1 MRSDERIQVAIL
13 VILAAYGVL
22 VVAPVVLGDRV
33 VEPFSELGLLGPEM
47 KLGDYPSEV
56 MVGGEFDL
64 YLYLGNHM
72 GELSYYRVYAKL
84 GDSGLNVSD
93 STPYGGVVVE
103 DYEYV
108 LVDETNVTLP
118 ISLSLGEAGLNRR
131 LVFELHRF
139 DGDDFVYDGIW
150 IQLWLNVTEVG

>member
-1 MRSDERIQVAIL
+1 MRPDERIQVAIL
-13 VILAAYGVL
+13 VVLAAYGVL
-22 VVAPVVLGDRV
+22 VAAPVVLGDRV

-56 MVGGEFDL
+56 MVGEEFDL

-84 GDSGLNVSD
+84 GDSGMNVSD
-93 STPYGGVVVE
+93 SVPYGGVVVE

-108 LVDETNVTLP
+108 LVDDANVTLP
-118 ISLSLGEAGLNRR
+118 ISLSLGEAGVNKR

-150 IQLWLNVTEVG
+150 VQLWLNVTAPG

>member
-1 MRSDERIQVAIL
+1 MRPDEKIQIALLL
-13 VILAAYGVL
+13 VLAAYGVL
-22 VVAPVVLGDRV
+22 VAAPIVLGDRV

-47 KLGDYPSEV
+47 KLGDYPQEV
-56 MVGGEFDL
+56 SVDESFDL

-84 GDSGLNVSD
+84 GDNLLNVSD
-93 STPYGGVVVE
+93 LVPYGGMIVE

-108 LVDETNVTLP
+108 LVDDANATLP

-131 LVFELHRF
+131 LVFGLHRF
-139 DGDDFVYDGIW
+139 DGSDFVYDGIW
-150 IQLWLNVTEVG
+150 VQLWLNVTAPG